1 MFSFSRADRKE
12 LNMKILIAI
21 LLVTNTIAAAC
32 YGFQCQPTRMLWH
45 LFLAGMSLKA
55 LLK

>member
-1 MFSFSRADRKE
+1 
-12 LNMKILIAI
+12 MKILIAI

-32 YGFQCQPTRMLWH
+32 YGFQRQPGKAIWH